1 MKFISPLKVWASRA
15 RQFILNLNGYR
26 NTHYRT
32 LNSCKVNYKE
42 HMREQILKAS
52 RYTKVICVYTVY
64 NKSRHRFDL
73 GNVCSIHQKF
83 FEDAFVELGRL
94 EDDTVEFI
102 PLVIYKKGR
111 LDKDNP
117 RVEIDVF
124 PFNKEGVKEVYSII
138 DKIVEEEMID

>member
-32 LNSCKVNYKE
+32 LNACKVNYKE
-42 HMREQILKAS
+42 HMKEQILNAP
-52 RYTKVICVYTVY
+52 RFAKVICVYTMY

-111 LDKDNP
+111 LDKENP
-117 RVEIDVF
+117 RVEIDVY
-124 PFNKEGVKEVYSII
+124 PFTEDGISEVHKII
-138 DKIVEEEMID
+138 DSIAMEVGFD

>member
-1 MKFISPLKVWASRA
+1 MK
-15 RQFILNLNGYR
+15 
-26 NTHYRT
+26 
-32 LNSCKVNYKE
+32 
-42 HMREQILKAS
+42 EQILRAS
-52 RYTKVICVYTVY
+52 RYNKVICVYTVY

-117 RVEIDVF
+117 RVEIDVY
-124 PFNKEGVKEVYSII
+124 PFTTEGVMEIHKII
-138 DKIVEEEMID
+138 DKIAEEEIID